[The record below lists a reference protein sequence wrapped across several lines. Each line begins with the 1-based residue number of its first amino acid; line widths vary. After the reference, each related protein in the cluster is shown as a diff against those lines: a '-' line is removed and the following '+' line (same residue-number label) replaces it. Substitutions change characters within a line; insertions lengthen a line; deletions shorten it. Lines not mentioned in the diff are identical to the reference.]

1 MKRTLIL
8 ILCIVHYALC
18 IDLVA
23 QVETQYIASQVNE
36 PEINTQYIAS
46 QDEELVDS
54 LLVIADSV
62 EVKLS
67 TRDYLNLLMTPD
79 SLTGAVIN
87 IYQDSLIF
95 VAIDKKISDEAE
107 EVKGFRIQI
116 FSSNRG
122 ASARERAFEIK
133 DILVSKHPKLADEI
147 YITYTSPFWKVRV
160 GNCTTNAKAQELR
173 QWIIAEFPEFT
184 TETYIVPSMIY
195 VY

>member
-1 MKRTLIL
+1 MKKIL
-8 ILCIVHYALC
+8 FLALC
-18 IDLVA
+18 IACSALS
-23 QVETQYIASQVNE
+23 IS
-36 PEINTQYIAS
+36 
-46 QDEELVDS
+46 
-54 LLVIADSV
+54 VIAQDNYDMQLVTDSILVQEDSV

-67 TRDYLNLLMTPD
+67 TRDFLNLLETPD
-79 SLTGAVIN
+79 PLTGAVMN
-87 IYQDSLIF
+87 IYQDSAIF
-95 VAIDKKISDEAE
+95 AAIDKKISEEAE

-147 YITYTSPFWKVRV
+147 YITYTSPFWKVRI
-160 GNCTTNAKAQELR
+160 GNCQTNAKAQELR

>member
-8 ILCIVHYALC
+8 MLCIAFSALS
-18 IDLVA
+18 I
-23 QVETQYIASQVNE
+23 S
-36 PEINTQYIAS
+36 
-46 QDEELVDS
+46 
-54 LLVIADSV
+54 VIAQDNYDMQLATDSILVQEDSV

-79 SLTGAVIN
+79 PLTGAVMN
-87 IYQDSLIF
+87 IYQDSVIF
-95 VAIDKKISDEAE
+95 AAIEKKAILEAE

-133 DILVSKHPKLADEI
+133 EILVSKHPNLADEI

-160 GNCTTNAKAQELR
+160 GNCQTNAKAQELR

>member
-8 ILCIVHYALC
+8 ILCIAFSALS
-18 IDLVA
+18 I
-23 QVETQYIASQVNE
+23 S
-36 PEINTQYIAS
+36 
-46 QDEELVDS
+46 
-54 LLVIADSV
+54 VIAQDNYDMQLATDSILVQEDSV

-79 SLTGAVIN
+79 PLTGAVMN
-87 IYQDSLIF
+87 IYQDSVIF
-95 VAIDKKISDEAE
+95 AAIEKKAILEAE

-133 DILVSKHPKLADEI
+133 EILVSKHPNLADEI

-160 GNCTTNAKAQELR
+160 GNCQTNAKAQELR
-173 QWIIAEFPEFT
+173 RWIIAEFPEFT

>member
-8 ILCIVHYALC
+8 ILCIAFSALS
-18 IDLVA
+18 I
-23 QVETQYIASQVNE
+23 S
-36 PEINTQYIAS
+36 
-46 QDEELVDS
+46 
-54 LLVIADSV
+54 VIAQDNYDMQLATDSILVQEDSV

-79 SLTGAVIN
+79 PLTGAVMN
-87 IYQDSLIF
+87 IYQDSVIF
-95 VAIDKKISDEAE
+95 AAIEKKAILEAE

-133 DILVSKHPKLADEI
+133 EILVSKHPNLADEI

-160 GNCTTNAKAQELR
+160 GNCQTNAKAQELR

>member
-1 MKRTLIL
+1 MKKIL
-8 ILCIVHYALC
+8 ILMLC
-18 IDLVA
+18 IAFSALS
-23 QVETQYIASQVNE
+23 IS
-36 PEINTQYIAS
+36 
-46 QDEELVDS
+46 
-54 LLVIADSV
+54 VIAQDNYDLQLGTDTLLLQEDSV

-79 SLTGAVIN
+79 PLTGAIMN

-95 VAIDKKISDEAE
+95 AAIEKRVTLEAE
-107 EVKGFRIQI
+107 EVKGFRVQI

-122 ASARERAFEIK
+122 TSARERAFEIK
-133 DILVSKHPKLADEI
+133 DILVTKHPKLVDEI
-147 YITYTSPFWKVRV
+147 YITYTSPFWKVRI
-160 GNCTTNAKAQELR
+160 GNCETNAKAQELR

>member
-1 MKRTLIL
+1 MKKTLIL
-8 ILCIVHYALC
+8 ILCIAFSALS
-18 IDLVA
+18 I
-23 QVETQYIASQVNE
+23 S
-36 PEINTQYIAS
+36 
-46 QDEELVDS
+46 
-54 LLVIADSV
+54 VIAQDNYDMQLVTDSILVQEDSV

-67 TRDYLNLLMTPD
+67 TRDYLNLLETPD
-79 SLTGAVIN
+79 PLTGAVMN
-87 IYQDSLIF
+87 IYQDSVIF
-95 VAIDKKISDEAE
+95 VAIEKKATSDAE

-133 DILVSKHPKLADEI
+133 EILVSKHPNLADEI

-160 GNCTTNAKAQELR
+160 GNCQTNAKAQELR

>member
-8 ILCIVHYALC
+8 ILCVVCCVLSINV
-18 IDLVA
+18 VA
-23 QVETQYIASQVNE
+23 QDNYDAQ
-36 PEINTQYIAS
+36 
-46 QDEELVDS
+46 LVVDT
-54 LLVIADSV
+54 LLVQEDSV

-122 ASARERAFEIK
+122 ALARERAFEIK

-147 YITYTSPFWKVRV
+147 YITYTSPFWKVRI
-160 GNCTTNAKAQELR
+160 GNCETNAKAQELR

>member
-8 ILCIVHYALC
+8 ILCIVFSALS
-18 IDLVA
+18 I
-23 QVETQYIASQVNE
+23 S
-36 PEINTQYIAS
+36 
-46 QDEELVDS
+46 
-54 LLVIADSV
+54 VIAQDNYDMQLATDSILVQEDSV

-79 SLTGAVIN
+79 PLTGAVMN
-87 IYQDSLIF
+87 IYQDSVIF
-95 VAIDKKISDEAE
+95 AAIEKKAILEAE

-133 DILVSKHPKLADEI
+133 EILVSKHPNLADEI

-160 GNCTTNAKAQELR
+160 GNCQTNAKAQELR

>member
-8 ILCIVHYALC
+8 MLCIVCGVLSMNLIAQ
-18 IDLVA
+18 DSQAVRLVTDIF
-23 QVETQYIASQVNE
+23 VEQE
-36 PEINTQYIAS
+36 
-46 QDEELVDS
+46 
-54 LLVIADSV
+54 DSV

-79 SLTGAVIN
+79 PLTGAVIN
-87 IYQDSLIF
+87 IYQDSLILG
-95 VAIDKKISDEAE
+95 AIGKGVFAEAQE
-107 EVKGFRIQI
+107 AKGFRIQI

-133 DILVSKHPKLADEI
+133 DILVSKHPNLANEI

-160 GNCTTNAKAQELR
+160 GNCETNAKAQELR

>member
-1 MKRTLIL
+1 MKKTLIL
-8 ILCIVHYALC
+8 ILCIAFSALS
-18 IDLVA
+18 I
-23 QVETQYIASQVNE
+23 S
-36 PEINTQYIAS
+36 
-46 QDEELVDS
+46 
-54 LLVIADSV
+54 VIAQDNYDIQLATDSILVQEDSV

-67 TRDYLNLLMTPD
+67 TRDYLNLLETPD
-79 SLTGAVIN
+79 PLTGAVMN
-87 IYQDSLIF
+87 IYQDSVIF
-95 VAIDKKISDEAE
+95 AAIEKKATSDAE

-133 DILVSKHPKLADEI
+133 EILVSKHPNLADEI

-160 GNCTTNAKAQELR
+160 GNCQTNTKAQELR

>member
-1 MKRTLIL
+1 MKKIL
-8 ILCIVHYALC
+8 ILMLC
-18 IDLVA
+18 IACSALSISVIAQDDYDL
-23 QVETQYIASQVNE
+23 QLGTD
-36 PEINTQYIAS
+36 T
-46 QDEELVDS
+46 
-54 LLVIADSV
+54 LLVQEDTV

-79 SLTGAVIN
+79 SLTGAVMN
-87 IYQDSLIF
+87 IYQDSAIF
-95 VAIDKKISDEAE
+95 ATIDKKLSEEAE
-107 EVKGFRIQI
+107 EIKGFRIQI

-133 DILVSKHPKLADEI
+133 EILVSKHPNLADEI
-147 YITYTSPFWKVRV
+147 YISYTSPFWKVRI
-160 GNCTTNAKAQELR
+160 GNCQTNAKAQELR

>member
-1 MKRTLIL
+1 MKKILVL
-8 ILCIVHYALC
+8 ILCIVCTLC
-18 IDLVA
+18 TDINA
-23 QVETQYIASQVNE
+23 QAEVFY
-36 PEINTQYIAS
+36 
-46 QDEELVDS
+46 DEGTDS
-54 LLVIADSV
+54 LLIQQDSV

-67 TRDYLNLLMTPD
+67 TRDYFNMLTAPD
-79 SLTGAVIN
+79 LVTGAVIN
-87 IYQDSLIF
+87 IYQDSAIF
-95 VAIDKKISDEAE
+95 LAIEKKISAEAE

-133 DILVSKHPKLADEI
+133 EILVSKHPNLVDEI
-147 YITYTSPFWKVRV
+147 YITYTSPFWKVRI
-160 GNCTTNAKAQELR
+160 GNCVTNAKAQELR

>member
-8 ILCIVHYALC
+8 ILCIAFSALS
-18 IDLVA
+18 I
-23 QVETQYIASQVNE
+23 S
-36 PEINTQYIAS
+36 
-46 QDEELVDS
+46 
-54 LLVIADSV
+54 VIAQDNYDMQLATDSILVQEDSV

-79 SLTGAVIN
+79 PLTGAVMN
-87 IYQDSLIF
+87 IYQDSVIF
-95 VAIDKKISDEAE
+95 AAIEKKAILEAE

-133 DILVSKHPKLADEI
+133 EILVSKHPNLADEI

-160 GNCTTNAKAQELR
+160 GNCQTNAKARELR

>member
-1 MKRTLIL
+1 MKRIL
-8 ILCIVHYALC
+8 FLALC
-18 IDLVA
+18 IAFSALS
-23 QVETQYIASQVNE
+23 IS
-36 PEINTQYIAS
+36 
-46 QDEELVDS
+46 
-54 LLVIADSV
+54 VIAQDNYDMQLATDSILVQEDSV

-67 TRDYLNLLMTPD
+67 TRDYLNLLETPD
-79 SLTGAVIN
+79 PLTGAVMN
-87 IYQDSLIF
+87 IYQDSVIF
-95 VAIDKKISDEAE
+95 AAIEKKAILEAE

-133 DILVSKHPKLADEI
+133 EILVSKHPNLADEI

-160 GNCTTNAKAQELR
+160 GNCQTNAKAQELR

>member
-8 ILCIVHYALC
+8 MLCIVCGVLSMNLIAQ
-18 IDLVA
+18 DSQAVRLVTDTF
-23 QVETQYIASQVNE
+23 VEQE
-36 PEINTQYIAS
+36 
-46 QDEELVDS
+46 
-54 LLVIADSV
+54 DSV
-62 EVKLS
+62 VVKLS

-79 SLTGAVIN
+79 PLTGAVIN
-87 IYQDSLIF
+87 VYQDSLILG
-95 VAIDKKISDEAE
+95 AIGKGVFAEAQE
-107 EVKGFRIQI
+107 AKGFRIQI

-133 DILVSKHPKLADEI
+133 DILVSKHPNLANEI

-160 GNCTTNAKAQELR
+160 GNCETNAKAQELR

>member
-8 ILCIVHYALC
+8 MLCIVCGVLSMNLIAQ
-18 IDLVA
+18 DSQTVRLVTDTF
-23 QVETQYIASQVNE
+23 VEQE
-36 PEINTQYIAS
+36 
-46 QDEELVDS
+46 
-54 LLVIADSV
+54 DSV

-79 SLTGAVIN
+79 PLTGAVIN
-87 IYQDSLIF
+87 IYQDSLILG
-95 VAIDKKISDEAE
+95 AIGKGVFAEAQE
-107 EVKGFRIQI
+107 AKGFRIQI

-133 DILVSKHPKLADEI
+133 DILVSKHPNLANEI

-160 GNCTTNAKAQELR
+160 GNCETNAKAQELR

>member
-8 ILCIVHYALC
+8 ILCIAFSALS
-18 IDLVA
+18 I
-23 QVETQYIASQVNE
+23 S
-36 PEINTQYIAS
+36 
-46 QDEELVDS
+46 
-54 LLVIADSV
+54 VIAQYNYDMQLATDSILVQEDSV
-62 EVKLS
+62 EEKLS

-79 SLTGAVIN
+79 PLTGAVMN
-87 IYQDSLIF
+87 IYQDSVIF
-95 VAIDKKISDEAE
+95 AAIEKKAILEAE

-133 DILVSKHPKLADEI
+133 EILVSKHPNLADEI

-160 GNCTTNAKAQELR
+160 GNCQTNAKAQELR